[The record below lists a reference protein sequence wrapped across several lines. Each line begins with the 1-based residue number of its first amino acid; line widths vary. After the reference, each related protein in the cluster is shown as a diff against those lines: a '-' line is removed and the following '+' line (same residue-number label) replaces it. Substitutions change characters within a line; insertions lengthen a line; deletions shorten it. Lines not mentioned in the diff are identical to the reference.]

1 MGTFPLALSV
11 HHFIDSVGADAGF
24 AAIIGLAILILLYFA
39 QARETAT
46 LRDHAYEAADRIQQ
60 LEGRVAQLTRGTS
73 TEPPAEAAPAAQ
85 PARAPAP
92 VSTPAP
98 ARAPANDP
106 VPRPAPVAPAGVG
119 APALAAATRLIP
131 TAAPA
136 GAVAL
141 APEAPGDSATVQS
154 EPPITARDERSTPRP
169 ATVAGAANG
178 ASREQSRAAGA
189 TAAPPPRVQVRPGG
203 SPPARRPSPPPRP
216 RQPGG
221 EGPNRLLI
229 GGLVVAAI
237 VAVVVLLVI
246 LTSGGSG
253 STKTHTTSNTNAQS
267 SRRAHKTVVNPST
280 VTVAVLNGTSTPGL
294 AGSIATKLSD
304 MGYKQGT
311 VATASD
317 QTATTTTVAY
327 LPGFRR
333 DALSVATSL
342 KVGAG
347 SVQPIQQAA
356 QAVACPPP
364 AACPANVVVT
374 VGSDLASTQ

>member
-1 MGTFPLALSV
+1 
-11 HHFIDSVGADAGF
+11 
-24 AAIIGLAILILLYFA
+24 
-39 QARETAT
+39 
-46 LRDHAYEAADRIQQ
+46 
-60 LEGRVAQLTRGTS
+60 
-73 TEPPAEAAPAAQ
+73 
-85 PARAPAP
+85 
-92 VSTPAP
+92 
-98 ARAPANDP
+98 
-106 VPRPAPVAPAGVG
+106 
-119 APALAAATRLIP
+119 
-131 TAAPA
+131 
-136 GAVAL
+136 
-141 APEAPGDSATVQS
+141 
-154 EPPITARDERSTPRP
+154 
-169 ATVAGAANG
+169 
-178 ASREQSRAAGA
+178 
-189 TAAPPPRVQVRPGG
+189 
-203 SPPARRPSPPPRP
+203 
-216 RQPGG
+216 
-221 EGPNRLLI
+221 
-229 GGLVVAAI
+229 

-253 STKTHTTSNTNAQS
+253 STKTHTSSTNAQS

-304 MGYKQGT
+304 KGYKQGT

-342 KVGAG
+342 KVAAG